1 MQLAHLVVVNGDEP
15 HLTQALALHTIVNNI
30 AEAIELIAL
39 GQLFLC
45 FLDGGGHSETETT
58 AGMAVVTPKQK
69 PLPLSISICNIKI

>member
-1 MQLAHLVVVNGDEP
+1 MSTKKYLYVMQLAHLVVVDGDEP
-15 HLTQALALHTIVNNI
+15 HLTQALALHTIMNNI

-58 AGMAVVTPKQK
+58 AVVDFNLQH
-69 PLPLSISICNIKI
+69 

>member
-1 MQLAHLVVVNGDEP
+1 MQLTHLVVIDGNES
-15 HLTQALALHTIVNNI
+15 HLTQTLTLHTIVNNI

-58 AGMAVVTPKQK
+58 AVVDFNLQH
-69 PLPLSISICNIKI
+69 